1 MWVRLLH
8 RENEP
13 ATAIASDQWYTV
25 ACNEDSKV
33 DNPLLTPVDVDGAA
47 DVDAVQLTDVDVA
60 DVGTSA
66 DDGEALDREAALDT
80 LISQYFN
87 RYKHSFR
94 PIIELMP

>member
-33 DNPLLTPVDVDGAA
+33 DNPLLTPIDVDGAA
-47 DVDAVQLTDVDVA
+47 DVDAIQLTDVDVQLL
-60 DVGTSA
+60 TW
-66 DDGEALDREAALDT
+66 ALLLTMERLWIVR
-80 LISQYFN
+80 LRWI
-87 RYKHSFR
+87 
-94 PIIELMP
+94 P